1 MTPPT
6 LGPVPVNGHPHAN
19 GHSHANGHALGLEA
33 FLEPGPFPD
42 VEVLTRPAATRH
54 PLDEMDRRR
63 FEGNLAEILTALGLD
78 LDTPAT
84 RDTPRRFLRALQDAT
99 DGYEGDPKLMT
110 VFPTECRGGADCEL
124 AQVVE
129 GPIPFAALCEHH
141 SLPFTGRAWVGY
153 VAHERIIGISKLTR
167 LVRVLTR
174 RFGVQERMTH
184 QIADALASMLQA
196 HGTAVYLE
204 AQHLCTAIRGVRE
217 PEAMTRTTAY
227 RGTYTT
233 DAALRA
239 EFGRSAPPGEY
250 R

>member
-1 MTPPT
+1 MTSPT
-6 LGPVPVNGHPHAN
+6 LSPQRANGHPH
-19 GHSHANGHALGLEA
+19 SDGHAHGLEA
-33 FLEPGPFPD
+33 SLEPGPFPS
-42 VEVLTRPAATRH
+42 VGVLTRPATTRH
-54 PLDEMDRRR
+54 LLDETDRRR

-84 RDTPRRFLRALQDAT
+84 RDTPRRFLHALQDAT

-184 QIADALASMLQA
+184 QIADALASMLEA

-239 EFGRSAPPGEY
+239 EFRALGPQANAR
-250 R
+250 

>member
-6 LGPVPVNGHPHAN
+6 LSPVHANGHPHPN
-19 GHSHANGHALGLEA
+19 GHTHVLEA
-33 FLEPGPFPD
+33 LHG
-42 VEVLTRPAATRH
+42 AATSLGAEALIRPTATRR
-54 PLDEMDRRR
+54 PLDEADRRR
-63 FEGNLAEILTALGLD
+63 FEGNLAEILGALGLD

-99 DGYEGDPKLMT
+99 DGYAGDPKLVT

-129 GPIPFAALCEHH
+129 GPITFAALCEHH
-141 SLPFTGRAWVGY
+141 ALPFTGRAWVGY

-184 QIADALASMLQA
+184 QIADALASMLEA

-217 PEAMTRTTAY
+217 PEAVTRTTAY
-227 RGTYTT
+227 RGAYTA

-239 EFGRSAPPGEY
+239 EFRALGPAQGSA